1 MTLILYQ
8 TLDGKNKLEKT
19 LLNEKVITGFCKT
32 AFDLIAPSITLELKD
47 GLQIEN
53 YNYCY
58 ISDVN
63 KYYFIEQ
70 KLFLSSRMCV
80 IQLSIDVL
88 MTYKNQLLESTVK
101 ISQSNINEPY
111 KMSCD
116 LMDDNQTKKIEFQNP
131 FKDIE
136 PCNVLIA
143 VNGNAQIT
151 LE

>member
-1 MTLILYQ
+1 MTLILSQ
-8 TLDGKNKLEKT
+8 TQDGKNKLEKT
-19 LLNEKVITGFCKT
+19 LSNEKVITGFCKT
-32 AFDLIAPSITLELKD
+32 VFDLLAPSITLELKD
-47 GLQIEN
+47 DLQIDS

-63 KYYFIEQ
+63 KYYFIE
-70 KLFLSSRMCV
+70 KKTFLSTKMC
-80 IQLSIDVL
+80 IINLAIDVL

-101 ISQSNINEPY
+101 ISQSNINNPY

-131 FKDIE
+131 FKGVK
-136 PCNVLIA
+136 PCNILIA